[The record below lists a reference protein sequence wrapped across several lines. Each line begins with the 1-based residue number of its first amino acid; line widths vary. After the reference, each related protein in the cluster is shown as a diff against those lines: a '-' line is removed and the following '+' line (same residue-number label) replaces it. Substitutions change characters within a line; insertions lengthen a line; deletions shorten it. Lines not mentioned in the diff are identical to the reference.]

1 MEEEKLRRLIRK
13 YINDECTEDEKHS
26 LEKWYASFEHEADLL
41 AFLSESEKEKLRSIL
56 LKKIR
61 ENINVHK
68 QAVSRQKRSVSISA
82 RYALAGIAALL
93 VLVAGLSWFVSD
105 YFRPASG
112 PVVKAAS
119 PLIIEN
125 GGKGIRR
132 VILPDASVAWLH
144 PGSSLTYPEKFTDR
158 ERRIT
163 MTGEIFFEVTPD
175 SLVPFIV
182 YSRHLRTKVLGT
194 SFRIRAYKED
204 PFANVSVLTGKVS
217 VKRISD
223 TSIGNDDT
231 QEPGTEIVLTADES
245 LSISEQDIELR
256 KERIAEDD
264 EMGMWKK
271 TNLTFVNIPMKEVL
285 RKLNSAYD
293 VRITAA
299 DGRINDLLLKA
310 DLTGMNLPDV
320 LEILALSLDI
330 TYEIDQNSI
339 VLKIPEP

>member
-13 YINDECTEDEKHS
+13 YINDECSEDEKHS

-41 AFLSESEKEKLRSIL
+41 AFLSESEKEKLRLVL

-61 ENINVHK
+61 GNIHAHK
-68 QAVSRQKRSVSISA
+68 QAVTQKRYARISTP
-82 RYALAGIAALL
+82 YTLAGIAALAI
-93 VLVAGLSWFVSD
+93 LVAGLSWFASD
-105 YFRPASG
+105 YFRPAPDPLAG
-112 PVVKAAS
+112 VVS
-119 PLIIEN
+119 PLTIANE
-125 GGKGIRR
+125 GKNIRR
-132 VILPDASVAWLH
+132 VMLPDGSIAWLH
-144 PGSSLTYPEKFTDR
+144 PGSSLIYPEKFAGR

-163 MTGEIFFEVTPD
+163 MTGEVFFEVTPD

-223 TSIGNDDT
+223 TSTEDNDT
-231 QEPGTEIVLTADES
+231 PEPGMEIVLTADES
-245 LSISEQDIELR
+245 LSTSEQDTELR
-256 KERIAEDD
+256 KERTAEDN

-285 RKLNSAYD
+285 KKLNTAYD

-299 DGRINDLLLKA
+299 DGEINDLLLKA

-330 TYEIDQNSI
+330 TYEIEQSTI

>member
-13 YINDECTEDEKHS
+13 YINDECSEDEKHS

-41 AFLSESEKEKLRSIL
+41 AFLSESEKEKLRLIL

-61 ENINVHK
+61 GNIHAHK
-68 QAVSRQKRSVSISA
+68 QAVTQKRYVRIPT
-82 RYALAGIAALL
+82 RYTLAGIAALAI
-93 VLVAGLSWFVSD
+93 LVAGLSWFASD
-105 YFRPASG
+105 YFRRAPDPLTEA
-112 PVVKAAS
+112 VS
-119 PLIIEN
+119 PLTIEN
-125 GGKGIRR
+125 EGKNIRR
-132 VILPDASVAWLH
+132 VILPDGSTAWLH
-144 PGSSLTYPEKFTDR
+144 PGSSLIYPEKFADR

-163 MTGEIFFEVTPD
+163 MTGEVFFEVTPD

-223 TSIGNDDT
+223 TSIEDSDIP
-231 QEPGTEIVLTADES
+231 EPGTEIVLTANES
-245 LSISEQDIELR
+245 LSTSEQDIELR
-256 KERIAEDD
+256 KERTAEDN

-285 RKLNSAYD
+285 KKLNTAYD
-293 VRITAA
+293 VRITTA
-299 DGRINDLLLKA
+299 DGEINDLLLKA

-330 TYEIDQNSI
+330 TYEIEQNSI